1 MARKSMQPEEPSG
14 AVAADSGYVLDNTI
28 ISLDPG
34 NGKAS
39 GWYFDGKYHVITL
52 PHARVPVA
60 GARIGADNLGA
71 QHKLEFV
78 DWQGER
84 FGIGEGVWDLATRY
98 PVETHQNTESRYGSE
113 MHIFLAVAALAKLKA
128 PSNVPLTIIVPAP
141 PGLINKVSKRIKDAF
156 REGES
161 GANDGRWTMAL
172 NGKKPVTYTIGRVIT
187 VAEGQGAFSAY
198 RFDINGNVVEL
209 PIPPQNHD
217 ALSGHVQIVDLGY
230 GTGDTF
236 DIFNGRTAP
245 ESIVHS
251 TDPTAGVSTH
261 LLQPVLDKV
270 KELTDATHL
279 TPAHIDGWF
288 RAWTKGYSEAN
299 ATVTVSGKVLNLQ
312 PLFEKVCGRYAD
324 WVIQMKLEPAWRNG
338 ADSVLEVGGG
348 WLYIDQ
354 KVRAYYRKRT
364 ILNPANYEHTKGV
377 PLYDLN
383 AYGQLALAANNIRV
397 HQLGGK

>member
-1 MARKSMQPEEPSG
+1 MARIPKESQEQG
-14 AVAADSGYVLDNTI
+14 RTATADSDYVLDKTI

-39 GWYFDGKYHVITL
+39 GWYFDGKYHMIMI
-52 PHARVPVA
+52 PHARVPVT
-60 GARIGADNLGA
+60 GARMGADNLGS
-71 QHKLEFV
+71 QNKLEFV

-84 FGIGEGVWDLATRY
+84 FGIGEGVWDMATRY
-98 PVETHQNTESRYGSE
+98 PVETHQNTEARYGSE
-113 MHIFLAVAALAKLKA
+113 MHIFLTIATLAKLKA

-141 PGLINKVSKRIKDAF
+141 PGLLNKVSKRIKDAF
-156 REGES
+156 RLGES
-161 GANDGRWTMAL
+161 GTNDGRWTIAL

-187 VAEGQGAFSAY
+187 LPEGAGAFAAY
-198 RFDINGNVVEL
+198 RFDINGNVVPL
-209 PIPPQNHD
+209 PTPQNYD

-236 DIFNGRTAP
+236 DIFDGRIMP

-270 KELTDATHL
+270 KEMTDATHL
-279 TPAHIDGWF
+279 TPAHVDGWL
-288 RAWTKGYSEAN
+288 RIWTKGYNEAK
-299 ATVTVSGKVLNLQ
+299 ATVMVSGKVLNLQ
-312 PLFEKVCGRYAD
+312 SLFEKVCGRYAD
-324 WVIQMKLEPAWRNG
+324 WIIQMKLEPAWRNG

-348 WLYIDQ
+348 WLYIDS
-354 KVRAYYRKRT
+354 KVRASYRKRM
-364 ILNPANYEHTKGV
+364 ILTPSSYEHTKSV

-397 HQLGGK
+397 YQLGK

>member
-1 MARKSMQPEEPSG
+1 MPRSPKQKEEQNNPLS
-14 AVAADSGYVLDNTI
+14 ATSDRVLDNTI
-28 ISLDPG
+28 VSLDPG

-39 GWYFDGKYHVITL
+39 GWYFDGKYHSVSI
-52 PHARVPVA
+52 PHARVSVV
-60 GARIGADNLGA
+60 GAKVGADNLGA
-71 QHKLEFV
+71 QHTLEFV
-78 DWQGER
+78 DWLGER

-113 MHIFLAVAALAKLKA
+113 MHIFLALAVLAKLKA
-128 PSNVPLTIIVPAP
+128 PTNVPITIIVPAP
-141 PGLINKVSKRIKDAF
+141 PGLLNKVSKRIKDNFKA
-156 REGES
+156 GENNL
-161 GANDGRWTMAL
+161 GDGKWTIAL
-172 NGKKPVTYTIGRVIT
+172 NGKKPQTYTIARVIT
-187 VAEGQGAFSAY
+187 VAEGQGAFAAY
-198 RFDINGNVVEL
+198 RFDINGNVMDL
-209 PIPPQNHD
+209 TGSQGYD

-251 TDPTAGVSTH
+251 TDASAGISTH
-261 LLQPVLDKV
+261 MLLPVLDKV

-279 TPAHIDGWF
+279 TPAHVDGWF
-288 RAWTKGYSEAN
+288 RTWTKGYGEKQ

-312 PLFEKVCGRYAD
+312 ALFEKVCGRYAD
-324 WVIQMKLEPAWRNG
+324 WTMQMKLEPAWRNG

-348 WLYIDQ
+348 WLYIDS
-354 KVRAYYRKRT
+354 KVRGYYRKRI
-364 ILNPANYEHTKGV
+364 ILAPSLFPHISTV